1 MAGPT
6 RIIDDTHAPLAL
18 ALQALQLSGTL
29 YCQGVMTA
37 PWGIDV
43 PSLDDQVGLLII
55 TAGTAHLATATDE
68 TRLLQ
73 PGSLTL
79 LTRGQPMQLA
89 SAPGASLTALED
101 LPVEPVTR
109 RFERVF
115 HGGGGAETRFTF
127 ALMKIEDPTT
137 RQLFRELPE
146 SIEVNGWDALVET
159 WLRSTVQLIS
169 EEARL
174 MRPGS
179 ETLITRLADILV
191 IQLIRRWLEHAG
203 PGERGWLAALHE
215 PGLGRALAAIHT
227 DPATNWSLDS
237 LAGIAA
243 MSRSAFCARFTT
255 MLDTAPMKY
264 VTRHRLARARDALVQ
279 TRDSLVDISERYGY
293 GSDAAFS
300 RAFKKYYG
308 MAPGRVRAGRQP
320 H

>member
-1 MAGPT
+1 MARTT
-6 RIIDDTHAPLAL
+6 RIIDDIQSPLAL

-55 TAGTAHLATATDE
+55 TAGTARLVTKPDE
-68 TRLLQ
+68 VRLLQ

-79 LTRGQPMQLA
+79 LTRGQPMQVASDA
-89 SAPGASLTALED
+89 SARLTALDD
-101 LPVEPVTR
+101 LPVEPVTH

-127 ALMKIEDPTT
+127 SLMKIDDPTT
-137 RQLFRELPE
+137 RQLFRELPD
-146 SIEVNGWDALVET
+146 IVEVNGWDAPVET

-191 IQLIRRWLEHAG
+191 IQLIRRWLEQAG

-215 PGLGRALAAIHT
+215 PGLGRALAAIHNA
-227 DPATNWSLDS
+227 PATDWTLGT
-237 LAGIAA
+237 LADIAA
-243 MSRSAFCARFTT
+243 MSRSAFCARFTA

-264 VTRHRLARARDALVQ
+264 VTRHRLARAREALLQ
-279 TRDSLVDISERYGY
+279 TNASLAEISERHGY
-293 GSDAAFS
+293 GSDTAFS
-300 RAFKKYYG
+300 RAFRKQYG
-308 MAPGRVRAGRQP
+308 MAPGQIRAGRQP
-320 H
+320 D